1 MAVQVSG
8 SQTEQMLQRRDEHV
22 ARGVALAPI
31 VAAHAHGARLTD
43 VDGKEYIDFAGGIGV
58 MNLGHTP
65 ELVVEAI
72 KRQADA
78 MLHSCFPVAAYEPY
92 LEVAELLCER
102 TPGTFSKKAV
112 LVNSGAEAVENAVK
126 IARYATGRDAVITF
140 DRGFHGRTL
149 LAMTL
154 TSKLVYK
161 KGMGPFAPEVYRAPA
176 PYPYRGVST
185 EDALDGLDFIFKAHV
200 DPESVACVILEPVQ
214 GEGGFTVMPPEYLKG
229 LKERCER
236 YGILYID
243 DEVQSGMGRTGTLWG
258 IEHSGVIPDL
268 VTVGKSLASG
278 MPLAGVVGRA
288 EVIDSVHLG
297 GLGSTYGGNPVACAA
312 AIESIKAIADPAFL
326 AQSVRMGDRI
336 QARLREMAERIP
348 AIGEVRG
355 IGPMA
360 AIELVTDHETREPAA
375 DIAAAT
381 VAGALERGLLLL
393 KTGIY
398 DNVLRVLVP
407 ISATDDDLD
416 TGLARLEESLVAAA

>member
-1 MAVQVSG
+1 MAVQATG
-8 SQTEQMLQRRDEHV
+8 RTQELMAKRDAYV
-22 ARGVALAPI
+22 ARGVSLAPI
-31 VAAHAHGARLTD
+31 VASRAHGARLID
-43 VDGKEYIDFAGGIGV
+43 ADGREFIDFAGGIGV
-58 MNLGHTP
+58 LNLGHTP
-65 ELVVEAI
+65 DAVVAAI
-72 KRQADA
+72 KEQAEA
-78 MLHSCFPVAAYEPY
+78 LLHSCFPVAAYEPY
-92 LEVAELLCER
+92 LEVCRLLVEHSL
-102 TPGTFSKKAV
+102 GDFDKKAV
-112 LVNSGAEAVENAVK
+112 LINSGAEAVENAVK
-126 IARYATGRDAVITF
+126 IARYHTGRDAVITF

-149 LAMTL
+149 LTMTL

-176 PYPYRGVST
+176 PYPYRGIST
-185 EDALDGLDFIFKAHV
+185 EDALAGLDFMFKATV
-200 DPESVACVILEPVQ
+200 DPQEVACVILEPVQ
-214 GEGGFTVMPPEYLKG
+214 GEGGFTVMPPEFIQA

-243 DEVQSGMGRTGTLWG
+243 DEVQSGMARTGTLWG
-258 IEHSGVIPDL
+258 IEHSGVVPDL
-268 VTVGKSLASG
+268 MTVGKSLASG

-326 AQSVRMGDRI
+326 ALSVRMGEHI
-336 QARLREMAERIP
+336 QARLRQMAGRIP

-360 AIELVTDHETREPAA
+360 AIELVTDHESREPAA

-407 ISATDDDLD
+407 ISATDDDLE
-416 TGLARLEESLVAAA
+416 TGLNRLEESLVAAS

>member
-1 MAVQVSG
+1 MAVQATG
-8 SQTEQMLQRRDEHV
+8 RTQELMAKRDAYV
-22 ARGVALAPI
+22 ARGVSLAPI
-31 VAAHAHGARLTD
+31 VASRAHGARLID
-43 VDGKEYIDFAGGIGV
+43 ADGREFIDFAGGIGV
-58 MNLGHTP
+58 LNLGHTP
-65 ELVVEAI
+65 DAVVAAI
-72 KRQADA
+72 KEQAEA
-78 MLHSCFPVAAYEPY
+78 LLHSCFPVAAYEPY
-92 LEVAELLCER
+92 LEVCRLLVEH
-102 TPGTFSKKAV
+102 GLGDFDKKAV
-112 LVNSGAEAVENAVK
+112 LINSGAEAVENAVK
-126 IARYATGRDAVITF
+126 IARYHTGRDAVITF

-149 LAMTL
+149 LTMTL

-176 PYPYRGVST
+176 PYPYRGIST
-185 EDALDGLDFIFKAHV
+185 EDALAGLDFMFKATV
-200 DPESVACVILEPVQ
+200 DPQEVACVILEPVQ
-214 GEGGFTVMPPEYLKG
+214 GEGGFTVMPPEFIQG

-236 YGILYID
+236 HGILFID

-258 IEHSGVIPDL
+258 IEHSGVVPDL
-268 VTVGKSLASG
+268 MTVGKSLASG

-360 AIELVTDHETREPAA
+360 AVELVTDHETREPAA

-407 ISATDDDLD
+407 ISATDDDLE
-416 TGLARLEESLVAAA
+416 TGLTRLEESLVAAS

>member
-65 ELVVEAI
+65 EAVVDAI

-185 EDALDGLDFIFKAHV
+185 EDALEGLDFIFKAHV

-288 EVIDSVHLG
+288 EVMDAVHPG

-312 AIESIKAIADPAFL
+312 AVESIKAISDPAFL
-326 AQSVRMGDRI
+326 AAAKEAGEHI
-336 QARLREMAERIP
+336 QARLHEMQERIP

-360 AIELVTDHETREPAA
+360 AIELVTDRDTREPAA
-375 DIAAAT
+375 AVAAAA
-381 VAGALERGLLLL
+381 VSGALDRGLLLL

-398 DNVLRVLVP
+398 DNVLRILVP
-407 ISATDDDLD
+407 LNAPREDLD
-416 TGLARLEESLVAAA
+416 AGLERLEESLVAAG